1 MDSART
7 ALRLGAKEV
16 TVVYRRSR
24 EELPARQEEVSHAE
38 EEGINFQFLTSLS
51 ATSVTKKLG

>member
-7 ALRLGAKEV
+7 ALRLGAKV

-38 EEGINFQFLTSLS
+38 EEGINSSF
-51 ATSVTKKLG
+51 